1 MNNVS
6 WRFPEATGRD
16 VERALQLLVRDLVV
30 RMRRN
35 TKRLKFDDQVSE
47 AAADNESYAEELI
60 SAFIALLPTF
70 ALSIYK
76 FNSKEFIRI
85 ANKTGGKNNLAVMLL
100 IGRGANAGE
109 SWYAPKYHIWRQM
122 VRDSI
127 RKMVDNILDDWEMQV
142 RLEELHEAD
151 QKRLNAIIERRFK
164 VYKNWASRRTSGIV
178 GAWNSV
184 LMYQRCVDAGVTHY
198 IWRGQLDDREREKH
212 LMWEKKRIAL
222 TSNHVF
228 PGEEFNCRCWA
239 QPDWETAE

>member
-1 MNNVS
+1 MNDVS
-6 WRFPEATGRD
+6 WRFPEATRRD
-16 VERALQLLVRDLVV
+16 VDLALQLLVRDLVV

-47 AAADNESYAEELI
+47 AAADHESYAEELI

-85 ANKTGGKNNLAVMLL
+85 ANKTGGKNNLAVLLL
-100 IGRGANAGE
+100 IGRVANAGE
-109 SWYAPKYHIWRQM
+109 SWYAPKYHVWRQM

-142 RLEELHEAD
+142 RLAELHEAD

-239 QPDWETAE
+239 QPDWETAK